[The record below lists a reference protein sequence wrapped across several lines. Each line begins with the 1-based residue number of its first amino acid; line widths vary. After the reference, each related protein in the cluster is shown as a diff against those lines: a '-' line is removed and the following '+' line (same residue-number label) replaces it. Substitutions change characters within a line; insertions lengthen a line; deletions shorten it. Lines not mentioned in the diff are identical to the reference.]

1 MSMRI
6 YSIFKSLQG
15 EGLTIGAPTAFIRT
29 SGCPLRCTY
38 CDTPQAFDKGEQMTI
53 EAILAK
59 VAKLR
64 CKHVC
69 LTGGEPL
76 AQKGSVKLLE
86 RLLEKG
92 YQVVLETN
100 GAMPLDEMPCV
111 ENLTISMDIKC
122 PSSGEADKMLFKNIE
137 FLGPTDQLKFIIA
150 DDADYKY
157 AKEVIE
163 EYGPKC
169 EVIFTPVGGTEL
181 KSLAEK
187 LLKEGLDVR
196 VLPQLHKFIW
206 GDEDNR

>member
-1 MSMRI
+1 MKI

-38 CDTPQAFDKGEQMTI
+38 CDTPQAFEQGEQMGI
-53 EAILAK
+53 DAILAK
-59 VAKLR
+59 VAKLECR
-64 CKHVC
+64 HVC

-76 AQKGSVKLLE
+76 AQKDSTKLLE
-86 RLLEKG
+86 RLLDQG
-92 YQVVLETN
+92 YHVVLETN

-122 PSSGEADKMLFKNIE
+122 PSSGESGKMIFENIE
-137 FLGPTDQLKFIIA
+137 ILGPTDQLKFIVS
-150 DDADYKY
+150 DDADYEY
-157 AKEVIE
+157 AKEIIAKYE
-163 EYGPKC
+163 PKC
-169 EVIFTPVGGTEL
+169 EVIFTPVGGKEM
-181 KSLAEK
+181 KGLAEK
-187 LLKEGLDVR
+187 VLKDRLNAR

>member
-1 MSMRI
+1 MKI

-38 CDTPQAFDKGEQMTI
+38 CDTPQAFDKGEQMTVDD
-53 EAILAK
+53 ILGRI
-59 VAKLR
+59 AKLK
-64 CKHVC
+64 CTHVC

-76 AQKGSVKLLE
+76 AQKDAPKLLKS
-86 RLLEKG
+86 LLDKG
-92 YQVVLETN
+92 YQVVLETS
-100 GAMPLDEMPCV
+100 GAMPLDDMPCV

-122 PSSGEADKMLFKNIE
+122 PSSGEADKMLFDNIE
-137 FLGPTDQLKFIIA
+137 LLGPTDQLKFIIS
-150 DDADYKY
+150 DDTDYEY

-163 EYGPKC
+163 KQSPKC
-169 EVIFTPVGGTEL
+169 EVILTPVGGKDL

-187 LLKEGLDVR
+187 VLKHGLNVR

>member
-1 MSMRI
+1 VKI
-6 YSIFKSLQG
+6 YSVFKSLQG

-38 CDTPQAFDKGEQMTI
+38 CDTPQAFEQGEEMSI
-53 EAILAK
+53 DAILSN

-64 CKHVC
+64 CQHVC

-76 AQKGSVKLLE
+76 AQKDSMKLLE
-86 RLLEKG
+86 KLLQKG

-122 PSSGEADKMLFKNIE
+122 PSSGESSKMMLGNIE
-137 FLGPTDQLKFIIA
+137 LLGPTDQLKFIIA
-150 DDADYKY
+150 DDADYEY
-157 AKEVIE
+157 AKEVVAE
-163 EYGPKC
+163 REPKC
-169 EVIFTPVGGTEL
+169 EVIFTPVGGKDL
-181 KSLAEK
+181 KGLAEK
-187 LLKEGLDVR
+187 VLKDGLNVR

>member
-1 MSMRI
+1 MKV

-38 CDTPQAFDKGEQMTI
+38 CDTQQAFDEGQQMTLDQI
-53 EAILAK
+53 MKK
-59 VAKLR
+59 VAKHKCR
-64 CKHVC
+64 HVC

-76 AQKGSVKLLE
+76 AQKETPSLLRLLLE
-86 RLLEKG
+86 QG

-100 GAMPLDEMPCV
+100 GAMPLDELPCV

-122 PSSGEADKMLFKNIE
+122 PSSGESDKMMFKNIE
-137 FLGPTDQLKFIIA
+137 LLGPTDQLKFIIA
-150 DDADYKY
+150 DDTDYAY
-157 AKEVIE
+157 AKEVLDT
-163 EYGPKC
+163 YSPKC
-169 EVIFTPVGGTEL
+169 EIIFTPVGGKDL

-187 LLKEGLDVR
+187 VLKENLNVR

>member
-1 MSMRI
+1 MKI

-38 CDTPQAFDKGEQMTI
+38 CDTPQAFEEGEQMNI
-53 EAILAK
+53 DAILAK
-59 VAKLR
+59 VAKFECR
-64 CKHVC
+64 HVC

-76 AQKGSVKLLE
+76 AQRDSAG
-86 RLLEKG
+86 LLEKLLDKG
-92 YQVVLETN
+92 YHVVLETN

-122 PSSGEADKMLFKNIE
+122 PSSGESSKMIFGNIE
-137 FLGPTDQLKFIIA
+137 LLGPTDQLKFIIA
-150 DDADYKY
+150 DDADYEY
-157 AKEVIE
+157 AKAIIAERE
-163 EYGPKC
+163 PKC
-169 EVIFTPVGGTEL
+169 EVILTPVGGKDL
-181 KSLAEK
+181 RSLAEK
-187 LLKEGLDVR
+187 VLKDGLNVR